1 MRWGRTERPGTS
13 VYAAAWASCHE
24 GDRALP
30 YGGVNL
36 ALSTAISGP
45 DPRNAANI
53 VLSGVRAVEGER
65 SPIMPGFAAS
75 MSDQQISA
83 LLNYLRSRFSNQP
96 AWTGVEKTVADAR
109 RTQTVFLQTSPG
121 PRNAPVDPTQR
132 DKP

>member
-1 MRWGRTERPGTS
+1 
-13 VYAAAWASCHE
+13 
-24 GDRALP
+24 LP

-36 ALSTAISGP
+36 GLSTAISAP
-45 DPRNAANI
+45 DARNLSNI

-75 MSDQQISA
+75 MNDDQMA
-83 LLNYLRSRFSNQP
+83 GLLNYLRARFSNRP
-96 AWTGVEKTVADAR
+96 AWIGIEKTIEDAR

-121 PRNAPVDPTQR
+121 PHNAPADPAQR